1 MTIRRATFKY
11 RRSYDAC
18 SMLGKEKKGKFRVL
32 PPSFIIITITLQRKS
47 QSILVYMKRCRNRPL
62 SRHAIDVTCRVENRA
77 LLESQQ
83 LVD

>member
-1 MTIRRATFKY
+1 MTIWRATFKD
-11 RRSYDAC
+11 RRSDDAC
-18 SMLGKEKKGKFRVL
+18 RGSLEYVL
-32 PPSFIIITITLQRKS
+32 PPSFIVITITLQRKS